1 MSAFWTDTQFRD
13 PKRAYRFVVQMTPGG
28 ATGTS
33 VTWFVKKVGKPAVNV
48 SESAH
53 TYLNH
58 TFYYPGRVSWN
69 TINMTLV
76 DPVSPDAAAIFMQ
89 YLQDAGYQPPQDAN
103 AVQTLSKNKA
113 SAGLGVVS
121 IQQIDGDGIV
131 VEQWDLQNSWIKSV
145 SLGDLDYESDALSN
159 INLEIR
165 YDWAELTVHG
175 GIEDTAALPGETFV
189 GATSIFGQGGITG
202 PIGGSG
208 GS

>member
-1 MSAFWTDTQFRD
+1 MPAFWTDNQFRD

-28 ATGTS
+28 ASGTS

-48 SESAH
+48 SESQH

-76 DPVSPDAAAIFMQ
+76 DPVSPDATAIFMK
-89 YLQDAGYQPPQDAN
+89 YLQDSGYQPPSDQN
-103 AVQTLSKNKA
+103 TIQTLSKNKA
-113 SAGLGVVS
+113 TGGLGVVS

-131 VEQWDLQNSWIKSV
+131 IEQWDLNNAWIKSV
-145 SLGDLDYESDALSN
+145 SLGDLDYESDALSM

-175 GIEDTAALPGETFV
+175 GTDDAASAPGTTFAGAET
-189 GATSIFGQGGITG
+189 ILGQGGSVG
-202 PIGGSG
+202 PTGGS
-208 GS
+208 S